1 MKVII
6 CILFSTIT
14 ISCSAIEYDLNGAW
28 AFKDAYYYWKEGEQE
43 DISATSVNIGGT
55 RYLALTNSVY
65 IVTKEKNKYLQ
76 VPGGKWSIENIIKRK
91 DFSYILE
98 LSAMKDRESKGS
110 IIVHFIDADLIYFSA
125 GSMNDKF
132 KYEFDQ
138 SFLMLNKEN
147 SYKRC
152 DIVM

>member
-1 MKVII
+1 
-6 CILFSTIT
+6 
-14 ISCSAIEYDLNGAW
+14 
-28 AFKDAYYYWKEGEQE
+28 
-43 DISATSVNIGGT
+43 
-55 RYLALTNSVY
+55 
-65 IVTKEKNKYLQ
+65 VTKEKNKYLQ